1 MQYITQ
7 MSQFKLKSYKE
18 HTDSVNESVA
28 LAFLLPI
35 LAVAAGKLLGTAIVA
50 LKGDEIA
57 KSMDNLTKSR
67 FADKAHDS
75 DIRKL
80 YDLIYKE
87 YPKILSALDSNDDIT
102 LTNDLKRAGLDKDD
116 TDTINKVIDKLRNYH
131 NNK

>member
-1 MQYITQ
+1 

-87 YPKILSALDSNDDIT
+87 YPKILSAISLQPNTYIS
-102 LTNDLKRAGLDKDD
+102 LLS
-116 TDTINKVIDKLRNYH
+116 
-131 NNK
+131 